1 MTYQPKKGFF
11 VVGFT
16 TSLQGKS
23 GTSGTIE
30 LDEFYTSAGQLTST
44 PQINGLAI
52 SETQAD
58 SISGS
63 GPYFSQSP
71 NSTGGF
77 GADVPER
84 LGARGQS
91 GGLGCGII
99 SSADAKIYFRALDSD
114 RVLAESYIACYG
126 GIV

>member
-11 VVGFT
+11 IVGFT

-23 GTSGTIE
+23 GTSGTID
-30 LDEFYTSAGQLTST
+30 LDEFYTSAGQLTGT
-44 PQINGLAI
+44 PKTNGLAI

-58 SISGS
+58 SISGY

-71 NSTGGF
+71 SSSGGF
-77 GADVPER
+77 GADVPET

-99 SSADAKIYFRALDSD
+99 SSAVVQIYFRALDSD
-114 RVLAESYIACYG
+114 RVLAESYIACFG

>member
-11 VVGFT
+11 IVGFT

-23 GTSGTIE
+23 GTSGTID
-30 LDEFYTSAGQLTST
+30 LDEFYTSAGQLTGT
-44 PQINGLAI
+44 PKTNGLAI

-58 SISGS
+58 SISGY

-71 NSTGGF
+71 SSSGGF
-77 GADVPER
+77 GADVPET

-99 SSADAKIYFRALDSD
+99 SSADVQIYFRALDSD
-114 RVLAESYIACYG
+114 RVLAESYIACFG